1 MRIQRL
7 QGDIEKRQG
16 VYYEYDIESTPLGE
30 GAMGRVYK
38 GFRVVERTQERTP
51 VAIKAIYENIPERVV
66 ERARREAAIQVEN
79 DNLIKMYGFVETT
92 SEYEFNGSI
101 VKKAHYH
108 VIMELLVGITLDEM
122 LRGIVTDQNGL
133 LIPFARELY
142 EMYLKN
148 RYEATIKIV
157 KNVLS
162 GLMALH
168 DKNYIHRDIDPTN
181 IMITIDGKIKLIDFG
196 ICKQIASLASQDK
209 ALTAAGVFMGKVNYA
224 APELVI
230 GDLVHQNYTTD
241 IYAVGIMLFQL
252 CTGHLPFSGSDDQIL
267 SAQLRKPLP
276 VGDIDRKDFRKVV
289 LKATSKNQEKRYASA
304 AEFRVDLEHLPAIVH
319 KGAGNKLGLIAAIA
333 GGGALLT
340 GGVIALLLAMGSSKS
355 ESVEEVDD
363 IVVVDYRSKEELY
376 NEAKS
381 LLTNVDS
388 LRKAK
393 EKLKVLA
400 VDSLYAPAIMDYN
413 VILINSQNPQD
424 VKAGFAELLKLAED
438 GTNSRAMFE
447 CGFTYSKANRY
458 FSVPSV
464 RQAFLEIEMDL
475 EKANKYLLRA
485 MEIDKSDYKSV
496 YWALNNMIEKVL
508 ASEVISS
515 SDMRLLSTL
524 YREFDARIKNA
535 PQDAAKEKYM
545 EAIANDKATLQA
557 WDIL

>member
-1 MRIQRL
+1 MRIQKL
-7 QGDIEKRQG
+7 QGDLEKRQG
-16 VYYEYDIESTPLGE
+16 VYYEYDIESSPLGE

-142 EMYLKN
+142 ELYLKN
-148 RYEATIKIV
+148 RYEATIKII

-162 GLMALH
+162 GLMSLH

-241 IYAVGIMLFQL
+241 IYAVGILLFQL

-289 LKATSKNQEKRYASA
+289 LKATNKNQEKRYASA

-319 KGAGNKLGLIAAIA
+319 KGAGNKMGLVAAIA
-333 GGGALLT
+333 GGGVLLT
-340 GGVIALLLAMGSSKS
+340 SGIVALMLMKGSSN
-355 ESVEEVDD
+355 VVP
-363 IVVVDYRSKEELY
+363 VVDNDEVFVEQRSKEDLY
-376 NEAKS
+376 KEAKHM
-381 LLTNVDS
+381 LTNIDS
-388 LRKAK
+388 LKKAK
-393 EKLKVLA
+393 ERLRVLA
-400 VDSLYAPAIMDYN
+400 VDSLYEPAIMDYN
-413 VILINSQNPQD
+413 IMLINSQNQHD
-424 VKAGFAELLKLAED
+424 VKTGFSELLKLAED
-438 GTNSRAMFE
+438 GTNSRAMYE

-458 FSVPSV
+458 FSYPSV
-464 RQAFLEIEMDL
+464 RQGFLGIEMDL
-475 EKANKYLLRA
+475 DKANEYLLRA
-485 MEIDKSDYKSV
+485 MDVDKTDYKSV
-496 YWALNNMIEKVL
+496 YWALNNMIEKAL
-508 ASEVISS
+508 MSEVISS
-515 SDMRLLSTL
+515 SDMKMLSTL

-535 PQDAAKEKYM
+535 PQDAAKDIYM

-557 WDIL
+557 WNIL